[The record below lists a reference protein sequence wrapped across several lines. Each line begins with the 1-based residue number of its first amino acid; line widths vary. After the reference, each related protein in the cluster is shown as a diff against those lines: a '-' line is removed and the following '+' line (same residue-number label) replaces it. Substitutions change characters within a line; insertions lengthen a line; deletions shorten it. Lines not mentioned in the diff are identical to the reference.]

1 MIQRQNNLPD
11 EEFKTIEIKM
21 LVELGEKNR
30 WTQWGLPHRIRKY

>member
-30 WTQWGLPHRIRKY
+30 